1 MFFSFIIYFFLSLCF
16 FTSFNFF
23 TLHFYLQYLYTIAY
37 KFDIFQVRDSLSRTL
52 NTDIHVALSKLDKA
66 GMKLHKVDEQ
76 ELPTSDRSGSSTSG
90 VYSSAGSVGSDS
102 PDSNSLRKRELVKPE
117 TVIPRPWT
125 ISASNERVNV
135 SRLTV
140 GIESKNL

>member
-1 MFFSFIIYFFLSLCF
+1 M
-16 FTSFNFF
+16 
-23 TLHFYLQYLYTIAY
+23 QYLCTIAY

-66 GMKLHKVDEQ
+66 GIALHKVDEQ

-102 PDSNSLRKRELVKPE
+102 PDSNSLRKRESVKPE
-117 TVIPRPWT
+117 TEIPKPWT
-125 ISASNERVNV
+125 ISASKERVNV
-135 SRLTV
+135 STLTV